1 MNNVVNSPKP
11 EPEGASA
18 RTMRERLGALLGR
31 RHEAL
36 SPWVL
41 RRTLSELQAVNDP
54 AISDVEGGRV
64 AAGVAGWYA
73 QASPEERRDC
83 WLLMSQQFLP
93 DVSALE
99 DARRAYEAALGTPGE
114 AQAEVKL
121 RRAFV
126 SPRTRLLQRFAAFP
140 QGLRFLLDMRA
151 ELLPHLKSDKR
162 LVALD
167 AELEAL
173 FVTWFDVAF
182 LDLQRISWA
191 SPAAL
196 VEKLIQYEAVHDITS
211 WADAKN
217 RLDDDRRC
225 YGFFHPRLPGE
236 PLIFVEVALLQA
248 MADSMPPL
256 LDETAAAADVGKA
269 STAIFYSISNTQQ
282 GLKGVGFGDSLI
294 KRVVETLRA
303 EFPQLKEFATLSP
316 IPGLRAWLGKQA
328 EPLWTATPARA
339 RQAVEKQ
346 LAAPGLT
353 TEALLAALDK
363 PKEVDE
369 KTPLARWL
377 QGAAA
382 RYLGQDLGPEGRPL
396 DAVARFHLGNGA
408 RVERL
413 NWLGDPST
421 KGIKQS
427 YGLMVNYLYDLKR
440 LDKHRALLAR
450 GKIPVSGTVQSL
462 LD

>member
-1 MNNVVNSPKP
+1 
-11 EPEGASA
+11 
-18 RTMRERLGALLGR
+18 
-31 RHEAL
+31 
-36 SPWVL
+36 
-41 RRTLSELQAVNDP
+41 
-54 AISDVEGGRV
+54 
-64 AAGVAGWYA
+64 
-73 QASPEERRDC
+73 
-83 WLLMSQQFLP
+83 
-93 DVSALE
+93 
-99 DARRAYEAALGTPGE
+99 
-114 AQAEVKL
+114 
-121 RRAFV
+121 
-126 SPRTRLLQRFAAFP
+126 
-140 QGLRFLLDMRA
+140 
-151 ELLPHLKSDKR
+151 
-162 LVALD
+162 
-167 AELEAL
+167 
-173 FVTWFDVAF
+173 
-182 LDLQRISWA
+182 
-191 SPAAL
+191 
-196 VEKLIQYEAVHDITS
+196 
-211 WADAKN
+211 
-217 RLDDDRRC
+217 
-225 YGFFHPRLPGE
+225 
-236 PLIFVEVALLQA
+236 